1 MKKTRFDTEVNVIL
15 IPSYKDYDIADIN
28 KMWYSSYYY
37 TIEREN
43 ALNEMRMYSIT
54 NNISMG
60 DAYDQLYK
68 IINS

>member
-1 MKKTRFDTEVNVIL
+1 MHI
-15 IPSYKDYDIADIN
+15 SDIN
-28 KMWYSSYYY
+28 KMWYRSYYY
-37 TIEREN
+37 TIERES

-68 IINS
+68 